1 MDFLKKV
8 EGVKAEDKDVLGGS
22 FVWNTSVY
30 DVVIKNAYLDSSDSG
45 AYNVNFLFETPEGK
59 KLNQTI
65 YVTNKAGSNTYVD
78 KNGNKQYLPGFLQVD
93 TIALLSTGSNI
104 GDLDTEEKLVEVYD
118 KEAGK
123 RLPKPRKVFI
133 DMLNKKLKLGVIKIV
148 EPKYNNPDETRE
160 VNEINKV
167 FNEDGFTKTELEA
180 DSKEPVFINEWS
192 NKFTSEFIKD
202 KTKGKFNK
210 PTENKPKKSLF

>member
-8 EGVKAEDKDVLGGS
+8 EGVKAEDKDVLGGL
-22 FVWNTSVY
+22 FVWNTGVY

-65 YVTNKAGSNTYVD
+65 YVTNKAGSNTYID
-78 KNGNKQYLPGFLQVD
+78 KNNNKQYLPGFLQVD
-93 TIALLSTGSNI
+93 TIALFSTGSNI

-123 RLPKPRKVFI
+123 RLPKPRKVFV
-133 DMLNKKLKLGVIKIV
+133 DMLNKKLNLVI
-148 EPKYNNPDETRE
+148 
-160 VNEINKV
+160 VNV
-167 FNEDGFTKTELEA
+167 L
-180 DSKEPVFINEWS
+180 
-192 NKFTSEFIKD
+192 
-202 KTKGKFNK
+202 
-210 PTENKPKKSLF
+210 